1 LLNLAQALTGIV
13 ELTSAPMSLST
24 QMITM
29 SLGVCSA
36 WSNCGIWQAENM
48 LKGIE
53 SLVGHYEV
61 RSHNNKRG

>member
-1 LLNLAQALTGIV
+1 
-13 ELTSAPMSLST
+13 
-24 QMITM
+24 MITR
-29 SLGVCSA
+29 SLGVRSA